1 MILNT
6 FYGQKCP
13 LKDPYIFT
21 AQSDDTLVETHYKAA
36 LNLDFL
42 EIKKKRALPALS
54 KSEILELIKN
64 FDKPELWLEKIPPTH
79 FEFHGLVGVYL
90 VDVTEEETMSRI
102 RNFLL
107 QRDAVLEERTMTQM
121 EDLLS
126 SYFNIP
132 GLRLGLTEYK
142 ASEILDSSDTLT
154 VRQHLLKDS
163 FPKLKINQY
172 PTSIYHTA
180 VRDRQADIFQNISKL
195 NQKSP
200 LEETLIEEGI
210 QSIYIAPLERS
221 SGKVFGILELG
232 APDPY
237 ALNSFTRIKIKE
249 IQPLFRSALS
259 RKVDEINNAIGA
271 IIRKK
276 YTNIHPSIEWRFLGE
291 ANRILSGKTIEPE
304 PIVFKDVYPFY
315 GQADVVGSTTERN
328 RAVQADMNENW
339 QKLLDMLLLTKK
351 YVPLEKTN
359 ALIRLVKEILMG
371 QHTKFTPDEELEN
384 LELITTVIHPYLEMV
399 SNKHPQFMSTWKE
412 YQKMT
417 DPNLEII
424 TTRRRNYEDSMRMI
438 NQTIVTVLDQ
448 EEAAMQKVLPHYFER
463 YQTDGVSYDLFL
475 GNALLKM
482 KIFETQQLETFRLW
496 QLKLMCKLTRE
507 LAKLQPNLA
516 HQMNTAQL
524 ILVYSLPLT
533 IRFRMDE
540 KKFDVD
546 GNDSVRY
553 ALLKKRIDKALI
565 LDTAN
570 RLTQPG
576 KVAIVFAK
584 YKDYQEYKKY
594 LSYLI
599 KKKMIDPN
607 VEELEL
613 APLQG
618 IRGLKAMRMTVLA

>member
-1 MILNT
+1 
-6 FYGQKCP
+6 
-13 LKDPYIFT
+13 
-21 AQSDDTLVETHYKAA
+21 
-36 LNLDFL
+36 
-42 EIKKKRALPALS
+42 
-54 KSEILELIKN
+54 
-64 FDKPELWLEKIPPTH
+64 
-79 FEFHGLVGVYL
+79 
-90 VDVTEEETMSRI
+90 
-102 RNFLL
+102 
-107 QRDAVLEERTMTQM
+107 
-121 EDLLS
+121 
-126 SYFNIP
+126 
-132 GLRLGLTEYK
+132 
-142 ASEILDSSDTLT
+142 
-154 VRQHLLKDS
+154 
-163 FPKLKINQY
+163 
-172 PTSIYHTA
+172 
-180 VRDRQADIFQNISKL
+180 
-195 NQKSP
+195 
-200 LEETLIEEGI
+200 
-210 QSIYIAPLERS
+210 
-221 SGKVFGILELG
+221 
-232 APDPY
+232 
-237 ALNSFTRIKIKE
+237 
-249 IQPLFRSALS
+249 
-259 RKVDEINNAIGA
+259 
-271 IIRKK
+271 
-276 YTNIHPSIEWRFLGE
+276 
-291 ANRILSGKTIEPE
+291 
-304 PIVFKDVYPFY
+304 
-315 GQADVVGSTTERN
+315 
-328 RAVQADMNENW
+328 
-339 QKLLDMLLLTKK
+339 
-351 YVPLEKTN
+351 
-359 ALIRLVKEILMG
+359 
-371 QHTKFTPDEELEN
+371 
-384 LELITTVIHPYLEMV
+384 
-399 SNKHPQFMSTWKE
+399 MSTWKE